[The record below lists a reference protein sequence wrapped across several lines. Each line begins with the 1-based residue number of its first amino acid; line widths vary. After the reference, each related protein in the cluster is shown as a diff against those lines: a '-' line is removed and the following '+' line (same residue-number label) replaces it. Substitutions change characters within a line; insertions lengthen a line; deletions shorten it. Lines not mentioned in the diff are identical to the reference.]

1 MTKRKRVEPKQD
13 GFHWE
18 EWRDGV
24 LISRGWN
31 DATEQPMW
39 NASRQVSELC
49 VAITASAFEEAMYGK
64 KNK

>member
-1 MTKRKRVEPKQD
+1 MTKPKRIGPKQD

-31 DATEQPMW
+31 DAVEQPVW
-39 NASRQVSELC
+39 NASCQVSELC
-49 VAITASAFEEAMYGK
+49 IAIPASVFEAAMYGK